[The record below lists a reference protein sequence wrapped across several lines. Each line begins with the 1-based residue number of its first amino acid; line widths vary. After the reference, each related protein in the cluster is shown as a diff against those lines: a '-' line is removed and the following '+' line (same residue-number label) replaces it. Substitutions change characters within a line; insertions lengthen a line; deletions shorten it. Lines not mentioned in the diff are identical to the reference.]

1 MNELMIFNN
10 PEFGEI
16 RTVVIDGEMW
26 FVGKDVAMALGYAN
40 PWNAIDRHVDK
51 EDTLKRGYLTK
62 GGEQQ
67 TTIINESGLYALI
80 ILSEKPNAKIF
91 KRWITKEVIPSIMKT
106 GNYSVSTQPALTQNE
121 LILQMAQSN
130 VDMERRITVIEEKE
144 QAREEKLDTALQI
157 IASSSGENWRGSM
170 ERQLKALPGGLS
182 ARSRIYKEIEDATGV
197 LLGVRLKRLRKR
209 VRKNNGATY
218 REAMAL
224 TMMDVIARD
233 KQLRTIFEGIL
244 KRYQALHSLD
254 GQLYLPDSSQESSE
268 GGASA

>member
-16 RTVVIDGEMW
+16 RTVEINGEPW
-26 FVGKDVAMALGYAN
+26 FVGRDVASALGYKNTNGAVN
-40 PWNAIDRHVDK
+40 QHVD
-51 EDTLKRGYLTK
+51 EDDRVVAECDTL
-62 GGEQQ
+62 GGRQKM
-67 TTIINESGLYALI
+67 TVINEIGLYALI
-80 ILSEKPNAKIF
+80 ILSEQPSAKKF
-91 KRWITKEVIPSIMKT
+91 RRWITKEVIPSIMKT

-130 VDMERRITVIEEKE
+130 VDMERRLAVIEEKE

-268 GGASA
+268 GGVSA